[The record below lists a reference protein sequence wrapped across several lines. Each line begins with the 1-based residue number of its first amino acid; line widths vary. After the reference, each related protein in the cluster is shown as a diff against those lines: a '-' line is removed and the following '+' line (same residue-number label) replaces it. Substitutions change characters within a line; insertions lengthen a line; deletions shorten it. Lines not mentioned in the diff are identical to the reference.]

1 MKIWLS
7 QTNRP
12 WLKQLLITVLAV
24 WVSGASCLMCCGPLE
39 ISAAEVE
46 NCSAKSSHKEST
58 DELYNDDDC
67 CTENSD
73 SEHSSSNEPCQEE
86 CCILNAPA
94 SELPGTF
101 KINQMLAMT
110 SPVASLLS
118 FSGTVKTGNIPFS
131 QLHQP
136 EGPKI
141 HLRCC
146 VFLI

>member
-7 QTNRP
+7 QTNKP
-12 WLKQLLITVLAV
+12 WLKQLLTTVLAT
-24 WVSGASCLMCCGPLE
+24 WISGASCLMCCGPLE

-46 NCSAKSSHKEST
+46 SCSANSSHKEST

-67 CTENSD
+67 CAETSK

-94 SELPGTF
+94 SELPGTS
-101 KINQMLAMT
+101 KLNQVSAMT
-110 SPVASLLS
+110 PPMALS
-118 FSGTVKTGNIPFS
+118 SAFSRTVKTDNIPFS
-131 QLHQP
+131 QPHQP
-136 EGPKI
+136 EGLKI